1 MVSRSRIH
9 ETFGMEETE
18 KSCANSIIGG
28 QGASGVEGAKPKT
41 ETEIIG
47 KGEAETFYLERNQ
60 QLITNLPSCPILPS

>member
-28 QGASGVEGAKPKT
+28 SGVEGEKPKT

-47 KGEAETFYLERNQ
+47 KGEAETFFTLSE
-60 QLITNLPSCPILPS
+60 TNNS